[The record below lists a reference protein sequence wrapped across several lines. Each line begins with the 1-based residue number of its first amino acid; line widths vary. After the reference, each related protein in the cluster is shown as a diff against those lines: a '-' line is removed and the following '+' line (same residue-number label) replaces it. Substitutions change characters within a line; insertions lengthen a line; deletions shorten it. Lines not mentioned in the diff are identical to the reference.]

1 MYSTYVI
8 HVWIV
13 ILYCLFSQRL
23 ESKLLEASENVP
35 FSIKSQRHLDRRENK
50 AVGGTDDSQLE
61 PSPPSSTAA
70 ALPAAAMATTASTSQ
85 RQLQAENG
93 LERSSI
99 YLQSVE
105 HILEDITDVYALES
119 VVAHIELGYTGTFDC
134 VAKYKQV
141 Y

>member
-1 MYSTYVI
+1 M

-13 ILYCLFSQRL
+13 ILYYLFSQRL

-61 PSPPSSTAA
+61 PSPPSSTT
-70 ALPAAAMATTASTSQ
+70 ALPAVAMATTASTSQ
-85 RQLQAENG
+85 GQLQAENS